1 MRHHVPPSARFG
13 LLAVTCLAAT
23 VLTGC
28 GGDEEKSATAAD
40 APPAEPA
47 AAAVWVTAADAEK
60 AYRIDPETDEV
71 TATVETGYYP
81 SDIAYGFDSIWIA
94 GNDGMVRRIARGE
107 DTATEI
113 EAEGV
118 NGLVVG
124 DDAVWLARQAPGEL
138 LPLDPDTEE
147 LGTAIPLEDEDAY
160 AENLAWDDGVIHA
173 DNGYDASSLRIDT
186 GSGEVT
192 TAENEDVITDV
203 LVDGDQVLEASFT
216 SLGIRSAD
224 DVTEVDRLDT
234 DVRPWSL
241 YQGGPD
247 DTVWVGYE
255 DGSIGTFADGALA
268 EPTAVEGGTTYPSSL
283 TYADDS
289 LWVAYEGGTVLR
301 LDLDDLSVQQTIE
314 LPGAAGVADLAV
326 EPEPSE

>member
-1 MRHHVPPSARFG
+1 MRHHVPPSARLS
-13 LLAVTCLAAT
+13 LLAVGCLGLA

-28 GGDEEKSATAAD
+28 GGDEEKSAAAD

-47 AAAVWVTAADAEK
+47 AAAIWVTSADAEK

-71 TATVETGYYP
+71 TATIETGYYP

-94 GNDGMVRRIARGE
+94 GNDGVVRRIAQGE

-113 EAEGV
+113 EADGV
-118 NGLVVG
+118 NHLVVG
-124 DDAVWLARQAPGEL
+124 DDAVWLSRQSPGEL

-147 LGTAIPLEDEDAY
+147 LGTTIPLDGEDAY
-160 AENLAWDDGVIHA
+160 AEGLAWDDGIIHA

-186 GSGEVT
+186 DTGEVT
-192 TAENEDVITDV
+192 TAENDDVITDV

-216 SLGIRSAD
+216 SLGVRSAD
-224 DVTEVDRLDT
+224 DVTDIDRIDS

-241 YQGGPD
+241 YRGGPD

-255 DGSIGTFADGALA
+255 DGSIGTYADGALSD
-268 EPTAVEGGTTYPSSL
+268 PTAVDGGTTYPGSL
-283 TYADDS
+283 AYADDS
-289 LWVAYEGGTVLR
+289 LWVAYEDGTVIR
-301 LDLDDLSVQQTIE
+301 LDPDDLSVQQTIE

-326 EPEPSE
+326 EPEPAE